1 MLLKPLLYCQFVLNF
16 EFFTIVA
23 LGDKKI
29 RSLKHMDQ
37 RTQLLLQKRDLN
49 FAKRGIG
56 RGLLTGV
63 TWGLDGV
70 LMGMVLGL
78 APFTNNMS
86 IFAAP
91 LVGACLHD
99 GFAAL
104 WLFVL
109 NVLNGKWRDYGR
121 TLKTRPAKMIILAA
135 ILGGPIGMSGN
146 LLGIY
151 FAGASY
157 TAAITAAYPVI
168 GAILGSI
175 FLKEKISRR
184 VWAGIILAISGSF
197 IVGMVPPEGADH
209 PHFYLG
215 IGLAAIAAVGWAVE
229 GVMSTYGMDL
239 VDSDIAIGIREAT
252 SFFVYIFAI
261 IPLFGGV
268 AYQIL
273 YDSITRPSGW
283 YIAGIGLVG
292 ATSFL
297 SWYRAMNM
305 TGVGRAMGLNVTFAL
320 WSVFFGWL
328 LNDLQLTPNL
338 IVGVVVISMGTILTI
353 GNPKD
358 LVNLRSR

>member
-1 MLLKPLLYCQFVLNF
+1 
-16 EFFTIVA
+16 
-23 LGDKKI
+23 
-29 RSLKHMDQ
+29 MDQ
-37 RTQLLLQKRDLN
+37 KIQSLLQERDLTY
-49 FAKRGIG
+49 AKRGIG
-56 RGLLTGV
+56 RGLLAGA

-78 APFTNNMS
+78 APFTNNIS

-104 WLFVL
+104 WLFIY
-109 NVLNGKWRDYGR
+109 NAINGKWRDYAR
-121 TLKTRPAKMIILAA
+121 TLKTRPAKFILLAA

-146 LLGIY
+146 LLGICIRDS
-151 FAGASY
+151 SY
-157 TAAITAAYPVI
+157 TAAITAAYPAI

-175 FLKEKISRR
+175 FLKEKISPR
-184 VWAGIILAISGSF
+184 VWAGITLVIIGSF
-197 IVGMVPPEGADH
+197 IVGIVPPEGSAY

-215 IGLAAIAAVGWAVE
+215 IGLAAVAAIGWAVE

-261 IPLFGGV
+261 LPLFGGV

-273 YDSITRPSGW
+273 SDSFTIHSGW
-283 YIAGIGLVG
+283 YIGVIGLVG

-328 LNDLQLTPNL
+328 LNNLQITPNL
-338 IVGVVVISMGTILTI
+338 IIGVVIISIGTILTI

-358 LVNLRSR
+358 LVNLRS

>member
-1 MLLKPLLYCQFVLNF
+1 
-16 EFFTIVA
+16 
-23 LGDKKI
+23 
-29 RSLKHMDQ
+29 MDQ
-37 RTQLLLQKRDLN
+37 TTQLILQKNDLTY
-49 FAKRGIG
+49 AKKGIF
-56 RGLLTGV
+56 RGLLGGAC
-63 TWGLDGV
+63 WGLDGV
-70 LMGMVLGL
+70 LMGMVLAL

-99 GFAAL
+99 GFASL
-104 WLFVL
+104 WLFIH
-109 NVLNGKWRDYGR
+109 NVINGKWRDYVR

-135 ILGGPIGMSGN
+135 ILGGPIGMSGY

-157 TAAITAAYPVI
+157 SAAITAAYPAI
-168 GAILGSI
+168 GAILGAI

-184 VWAGIILAISGSF
+184 VWAGITLAIIGSLV
-197 IVGMVPPEGADH
+197 VGFVPPEGSDH

-215 IGLAAIAAVGWAVE
+215 IGLAVVAAVGWAVE

-252 SFFVYIFAI
+252 SFFIYVFAI
-261 IPLFGGV
+261 LPLFGGA

-273 YDSITRPSGW
+273 LDSFTTSSGW
-283 YIAGIGLVG
+283 YIAVIGLVG

-305 TGVGRAMGLNVTFAL
+305 TGVSRAMGLNVTFAL

-328 LNDLQLTPNL
+328 LNDLQITANL
-338 IVGVVVISMGTILTI
+338 IIGVIAISIGTILTI

>member
-1 MLLKPLLYCQFVLNF
+1 MEQ
-16 EFFTIVA
+16 TTH
-23 LGDKKI
+23 
-29 RSLKHMDQ
+29 S
-37 RTQLLLQKRDLN
+37 LLQQKDLS
-49 FAKRGIG
+49 FAKKGIG
-56 RGLLTGV
+56 TGLFGGAC
-63 TWGLDGV
+63 WGLDGV
-70 LMGMVLGL
+70 LMGIVLGL

-91 LVGACLHD
+91 LVGVCLHD

-104 WLFVL
+104 WLFIY
-109 NVLNGKWRDYGR
+109 NIIKGKWRDYGR

-135 ILGGPIGMSGN
+135 VLGGPIGMSGN

-157 TAAITAAYPVI
+157 TAAITAAYPAI
-168 GAILGSI
+168 GAILGAI
-175 FLKEKISRR
+175 FLKEKISLR
-184 VWAGIILAISGSF
+184 VWSGITLAIIGSL
-197 IVGMVPPEGADH
+197 IVGMVPPEGSSY

-215 IGLAAIAAVGWAVE
+215 IGLAAVAAVGWAVE

-252 SFFVYIFAI
+252 SFFVNILIVLPF
-261 IPLFGGV
+261 FGGA
-268 AYQIL
+268 AYQML
-273 YDSITRPSGW
+273 FKSFVTPAGW
-283 YIAGIGLVG
+283 YIAVIGLVG

-305 TGVGRAMGLNVTFAL
+305 TGVSRAMGLNVTYAL

-328 LNDLQLTPNL
+328 LNNLKITPNL
-338 IVGVVVISMGTILTI
+338 IIGVVIISIGTILTI

-358 LVNLRSR
+358 LVNLRNR

>member
-1 MLLKPLLYCQFVLNF
+1 
-16 EFFTIVA
+16 
-23 LGDKKI
+23 
-29 RSLKHMDQ
+29 MDQ
-37 RTQLLLQKRDLN
+37 RTQLLLQKKDLV
-49 FAKRGIG
+49 FAKKGINSA
-56 RGLLTGV
+56 LLGGAF
-63 TWGLDGV
+63 WGLDGV
-70 LMGMVLGL
+70 LMGMVLSLG
-78 APFTNNMS
+78 PFANNMS

-99 GFAAL
+99 GFSTL
-104 WLFVL
+104 WLFIH
-109 NVLNGKWRDYGR
+109 NVVKGKWKDYVR
-121 TLKTRPAKMIILAA
+121 TLRTRPAKMIILAA

-157 TAAITAAYPVI
+157 TAAITAAYPAI
-168 GAILGSI
+168 GAILSLI

-184 VWAGIILAISGSF
+184 VWAGITLAIIGAF
-197 IVGMVPPEGADH
+197 VVGFVPPEGSDY

-215 IGLAAIAAVGWAVE
+215 IGLAAIAAIGWALE

-261 IPLFGGV
+261 LPLFGGA
-268 AYQIL
+268 AYKIL
-273 YDSITRPSGW
+273 SDSFTTPSGW
-283 YIAGIGLVG
+283 YIAVIGLVG

-305 TGVGRAMGLNVTFAL
+305 TGVSRAMGLNVTFAI

-328 LNDLQLTPNL
+328 LNNLRITPNL
-338 IVGVVVISMGTILTI
+338 IIGVIIISIGTILTI

-358 LVNLRSR
+358 LVNLRS

>member
-1 MLLKPLLYCQFVLNF
+1 MEQS
-16 EFFTIVA
+16 A
-23 LGDKKI
+23 
-29 RSLKHMDQ
+29 
-37 RTQLLLQKRDLN
+37 QLLLQKRNLT
-49 FAKRGIG
+49 FAKKGVG
-56 RGLLTGV
+56 RGLLSGAA
-63 TWGLDGV
+63 WGLDGV

-78 APFTNNMS
+78 APFTNNQS

-104 WLFVL
+104 WLFIY
-109 NVLNGKWRDYGR
+109 NIINGKWRDYAR
-121 TLKTRPAKMIILAA
+121 TLKTRPAKMIMLAA

-157 TAAITAAYPVI
+157 TAAITAAYPAV
-168 GAILGSI
+168 GALLGSV

-184 VWAGIILAISGSF
+184 LWFGIIMAIFGSF
-197 IVGMVPPEGADH
+197 IVGFVPPNSSNY

-215 IGLAAIAAVGWAVE
+215 IGLAVVGALGWAVE
-229 GVMSTYGMDL
+229 GVLSTYGMDL

-252 SFFVYIFAI
+252 SFLVYIVVI
-261 IPLFGGV
+261 LPLVGGV
-268 AYQIL
+268 SFRIL
-273 YDSITRPSGW
+273 TASLASPAGW
-283 YIAGIGLVG
+283 YIAVVGLVG
-292 ATSFL
+292 GTSFL

-305 TGVGRAMGLNVTFAL
+305 TGVGRTMGLSVTFAL

-328 LNDLQLTPNL
+328 LNNLQLAPNL
-338 IVGVVVISMGTILTI
+338 IIGVVIIFLGTVLSL

-358 LVNLRSR
+358 LLNLKTR

>member
-1 MLLKPLLYCQFVLNF
+1 
-16 EFFTIVA
+16 
-23 LGDKKI
+23 
-29 RSLKHMDQ
+29 MDQ
-37 RTQLLLQKRDLN
+37 KIQSLLQERDLTY
-49 FAKRGIG
+49 AKRGIG
-56 RGLLTGV
+56 RGLLAGA

-104 WLFVL
+104 WLFIY
-109 NVLNGKWRDYGR
+109 NAINGKWRDYAR
-121 TLKTRPAKMIILAA
+121 TLKTRPAKFILLAA

-157 TAAITAAYPVI
+157 TAAITAAYPAI

-175 FLKEKISRR
+175 FLKEKISPR
-184 VWAGIILAISGSF
+184 VWAGITLVIIGSF
-197 IVGMVPPEGADH
+197 SVGIVPPEGSAY

-215 IGLAAIAAVGWAVE
+215 IGLAAVAAIGWAVE

-261 IPLFGGV
+261 LPLFGGV

-273 YDSITRPSGW
+273 SDSFTIHSGW
-283 YIAGIGLVG
+283 YIGVIGLVG

-328 LNDLQLTPNL
+328 LNNLQITPNL
-338 IVGVVVISMGTILTI
+338 IIGVVIISIGTILTI

-358 LVNLRSR
+358 LVNLRS

>member
-1 MLLKPLLYCQFVLNF
+1 MDVKTQTLLLENDLAF
-16 EFFTIVA
+16 A
-23 LGDKKI
+23 KKGI
-29 RSLKHMDQ
+29 RS
-37 RTQLLLQKRDLN
+37 
-49 FAKRGIG
+49 
-56 RGLLTGV
+56 GLLAGAC
-63 TWGLDGV
+63 WGLNGV
-70 LMGMVLGL
+70 LMGMVLAL

-91 LVGACLHD
+91 LVGACIHD
-99 GFAAL
+99 GFASL
-104 WLFVL
+104 WLFL
-109 NVLNGKWRDYGR
+109 HNVYKGKWRDYAR
-121 TLKTRPAKMIILAA
+121 TLRTRPGKMLIFAA

-157 TAAITAAYPVI
+157 TAAITAAYPAI
-168 GAILGSI
+168 GAILGGI
-175 FLKEKISRR
+175 FLKEKLSVR
-184 VWAGIILAISGSF
+184 VWAGITLAILGSF
-197 IVGMVPPEGADH
+197 VVGIVPPEGDNY

-215 IGLAAIAAVGWAVE
+215 IGLAAVAAIGWAVE
-229 GVMSTYGMDL
+229 GVISTYGMDL

-261 IPLFGGV
+261 LPLVGGV

-273 YDSITRPSGW
+273 FRSFSTPSGW
-283 YIAGIGLVG
+283 YIAVIAMIG

-338 IVGVVVISMGTILTI
+338 IIGVVIICIGTILTI

-358 LVNLRSR
+358 LVNLRNR

>member
-1 MLLKPLLYCQFVLNF
+1 
-16 EFFTIVA
+16 
-23 LGDKKI
+23 
-29 RSLKHMDQ
+29 MDQ
-37 RTQLLLQKRDLN
+37 KTQLLLQRKDLA
-49 FAKRGIG
+49 FAKKGIG
-56 RGLLTGV
+56 LGLLTGAA
-63 TWGLDGV
+63 WGLDGV

-104 WLFVL
+104 WLFIY
-109 NVLNGKWRDYGR
+109 NVINGKWRDYAR
-121 TLKTRPAKMIILAA
+121 TLKTRPAKMIIIAA

-157 TAAITAAYPVI
+157 TAAITAAYPAI

-175 FLKEKISRR
+175 FLKEKVSPR
-184 VWAGIILAISGSF
+184 VWVGIIFAIIGSF
-197 IVGMVPPEGADH
+197 IVGFVPPEGSNY

-215 IGLAAIAAVGWAVE
+215 LGLAAVAAVGWAVE

-239 VDSDIAIGIREAT
+239 VDSDIAIGIREVT
-252 SFFVYIFAI
+252 SFIVYILAI
-261 IPLFGGV
+261 LPLFGGI

-273 YDSITRPSGW
+273 SVSFTTPSGW
-283 YIAGIGLVG
+283 YIAVIGLVG
-292 ATSFL
+292 GTSFL

-305 TGVGRAMGLNVTFAL
+305 TGVSRAMGLNVTFAL

-328 LNDLQLTPNL
+328 LNKLPITPNL
-338 IVGVVVISMGTILTI
+338 IIGVVIISIGTILTI

>member
-1 MLLKPLLYCQFVLNF
+1 
-16 EFFTIVA
+16 
-23 LGDKKI
+23 
-29 RSLKHMDQ
+29 MDQ
-37 RTQLLLQKRDLN
+37 RTQLLLQKRDLA
-49 FAKRGIG
+49 FAKKGISS
-56 RGLLTGV
+56 GLLGSAF
-63 TWGLDGV
+63 WGLDGV

-78 APFTNNMS
+78 APFTNNIS

-99 GFAAL
+99 GFSAL
-104 WLFVL
+104 WLFIH
-109 NVLNGKWRDYGR
+109 NVIKGKWRDYAR

-157 TAAITAAYPVI
+157 TAAITAAYPAI
-168 GAILGSI
+168 GAVLGAI
-175 FLKEKISRR
+175 FLKEKIPGR
-184 VWAGIILAISGSF
+184 VWSGISLAIIGAF
-197 IVGMVPPEGADH
+197 VVGFVPPEGSSY

-215 IGLAAIAAVGWAVE
+215 IGLAVVAAIGWAVE

-239 VDSDIAIGIREAT
+239 VDSDIAIGIREAA
-252 SFFVYIFAI
+252 SFFVYIVALL
-261 IPLFGGV
+261 PLFGGV

-273 YDSITRPSGW
+273 ANSFINPSGW
-283 YIAGIGLVG
+283 YIALIGLVG
-292 ATSFL
+292 AISFL

-305 TGVGRAMGLNVTFAL
+305 AGVGRAMGLNVTFAI

-328 LNDLQLTPNL
+328 LNHLQITPNL
-338 IVGVVVISMGTILTI
+338 IIGVVIISLGTILTI

-358 LVNLRSR
+358 LLNLRVR

>member
-1 MLLKPLLYCQFVLNF
+1 
-16 EFFTIVA
+16 
-23 LGDKKI
+23 
-29 RSLKHMDQ
+29 MDHK
-37 RTQLLLQKRDLN
+37 TKLLLQEKDLSY
-49 FAKRGIG
+49 AKKGIV
-56 RGLLTGV
+56 RGLFAGA

-104 WLFVL
+104 WLFIH
-109 NVLNGKWRDYGR
+109 NVINGKWRDYVR
-121 TLKTRPAKMIILAA
+121 TLKTRPARMIVLAA
-135 ILGGPIGMSGN
+135 ILGGPIGMSSN

-157 TAAITAAYPVI
+157 TAAITAAYPAI

-184 VWAGIILAISGSF
+184 VWAGISLAIIGSL
-197 IVGMVPPEGADH
+197 IVGIVPPEGSAY

-215 IGLAAIAAVGWAVE
+215 IGLAAVAAIGWALE

-252 SFFVYIFAI
+252 SFFVHIFAVL
-261 IPLFGGV
+261 PLFGGV

-273 YDSITRPSGW
+273 FDSFKTPSGW
-283 YIAGIGLVG
+283 YIAVIGLIGG
-292 ATSFL
+292 ASFL

-328 LNDLQLTPNL
+328 LNNLQITPNL
-338 IVGVVVISMGTILTI
+338 IIGVVVISIGTILTI